1 MYLQSVNLWG
11 WLFGWCNFKISDR
24 KHMDS
29 DKCHVYLVNIV
40 QVKMQPLQLN
50 ASVKLLIFPG
60 P

>member
-1 MYLQSVNLWG
+1 
-11 WLFGWCNFKISDR
+11 
-24 KHMDS
+24 MDS